1 MMLSP
6 HSNSRR
12 RHAAHLVEFAFVVPI
27 FLLFIFGI
35 LEYSRYVMTLQVMTN
50 AAREGARYAVV
61 TTNDSDA
68 NPTQDVQNWVYTYMA
83 GQNVQLSA
91 PAGGTF
97 NPLANIMV
105 YTSDPTNVQPVYL
118 NNGSSGVPLAN
129 ANVPVNASGTDVAWS
144 AVTYDSNGNPEPWLI
159 APYTNAGFNQT
170 ISVVICGTYTPILPT
185 FLFMGN
191 SIPISAQAVMYSE
204 AN

>member
-1 MMLSP
+1 MMLSR
-6 HSNSRR
+6 HSIKNRR
-12 RHAAHLVEFAFVVPI
+12 QGAHLVEFACVVPI
-27 FLLFIFGI
+27 FFLFLFGI
-35 LEYSRYVMTLQVMTN
+35 LEYSRYIMTLQVMTN

-61 TTNDSDA
+61 TTNDSSS
-68 NPTQDVQNWVYTYMA
+68 NPTQDVQNWVYNYMA

-91 PAGGTF
+91 PAGGAF

-105 YTSDPTNVQPVYL
+105 YTADPTTAGPVYL
-118 NNGSSGVPLAN
+118 NNSSSGTLLAN
-129 ANVPVNASGTDVAWS
+129 ANLPVNASLTDVQWAN
-144 AVTYDSNGNPEPWLI
+144 VTYDGNGNPEPWLV
-159 APYTNAGFNQT
+159 APYTDAGFNQT
-170 ISVVICGTYTPILPT
+170 IAVVICGTYTPILPS